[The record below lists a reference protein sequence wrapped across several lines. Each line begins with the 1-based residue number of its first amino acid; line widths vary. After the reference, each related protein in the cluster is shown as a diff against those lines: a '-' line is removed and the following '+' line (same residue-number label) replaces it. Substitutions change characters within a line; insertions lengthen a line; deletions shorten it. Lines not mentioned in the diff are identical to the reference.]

1 MFSAVQRRS
10 FKCGALSAWNTWPT
24 SMPIAL
30 GQGEGPGS
38 FLFDA
43 DLSGAGDLGLDDWL
57 DIWNP
62 LATSHFTSLFQLL
75 LGLRCPTEL
84 MDTNGIE

>member
-1 MFSAVQRRS
+1 MFSAVQRCS
-10 FKCGALSAWNTWPT
+10 FKYGALSAWNTWPT

-30 GQGEGPGS
+30 GQGEGPGT

-62 LATSHFTSLFQLL
+62 TGQPVILL
-75 LGLRCPTEL
+75 LCFSSC
-84 MDTNGIE
+84 